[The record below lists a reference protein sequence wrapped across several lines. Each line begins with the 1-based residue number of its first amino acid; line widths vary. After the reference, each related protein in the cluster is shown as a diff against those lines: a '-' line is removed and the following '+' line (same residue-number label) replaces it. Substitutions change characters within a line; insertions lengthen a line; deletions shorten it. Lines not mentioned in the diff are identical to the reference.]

1 MPSRTL
7 SSESQEDL
15 PETVRLSKERV
26 LKCLATELQEQQQ
39 VVRDKKMN
47 KKYRMVKFFGKVSP
61 RRYVSA
67 CLETCE
73 WAELVFCLRLFV
85 TS

>member
-1 MPSRTL
+1 MRPTVPSRIL

-47 KKYRMVKFFGKVSP
+47 KKYRMVKFFGKDAH
-61 RRYVSA
+61 VSA
-67 CLETCE
+67 CLET
-73 WAELVFCLRLFV
+73 
-85 TS
+85 